1 MTSQASWAT
10 SRGPH
15 GACSQAGAE
24 ASNPGVGETR
34 DPSRDTQAQPRPALD
49 PEVKSRSVWRPH
61 CSHKDPGR
69 AWPSAPVKQRGQPPE
84 SQPWPRTH
92 VLSDLGTGTRPLWA
106 CVRLGPRSHWFARA
120 PRAPAAACP
129 PPSAGRASMATR
141 PGCCPPTDRTFPE
154 RAAWMP
160 WSVAQVGV
168 PVGGRR
174 LFLPHRATSA
184 ESRRT
189 TGGGGQEGPSR
200 GEERREEGRA
210 GLSPRDAKGLSPRK
224 SEESVAVLGDAG
236 PHGGDSNPGLGVS
249 AALQSA
255 PGARGYLRIK
265 KEKQRTAC
273 VRYFGHSA

>member
-1 MTSQASWAT
+1 
-10 SRGPH
+10 
-15 GACSQAGAE
+15 
-24 ASNPGVGETR
+24 
-34 DPSRDTQAQPRPALD
+34 
-49 PEVKSRSVWRPH
+49 
-61 CSHKDPGR
+61 
-69 AWPSAPVKQRGQPPE
+69 
-84 SQPWPRTH
+84 
-92 VLSDLGTGTRPLWA
+92 
-106 CVRLGPRSHWFARA
+106 
-120 PRAPAAACP
+120 
-129 PPSAGRASMATR
+129 
-141 PGCCPPTDRTFPE
+141 
-154 RAAWMP
+154 MP

-210 GLSPRDAKGLSPRK
+210 GLSPRDAKGLSLRK

-273 VRYFGHSA
+273 VRYFGHSALT